1 MRALHR
7 ELIPTRS
14 LRLCALLLFLATA
27 CAKPAPPP
35 ASPKATTRAIDRVVI
50 ISIDGLRPIDCA
62 RLPTLGPL
70 SRAGAFAAPP
80 EGAVSVFPTVT
91 YPSHTSMVTGV
102 RPERHG
108 IFGNLAPDSSLDGKA
123 TNGWLWFREDVRV
136 PTVYDAALDAGL
148 RTVLLQW
155 PVTVG
160 ARATAVIPE
169 YWVPQSTDDAKVL
182 RLLSTPGVFPRIEAR
197 LPGFTQRYNPDDLAD
212 ETIMDAAGALL
223 AEMAPHLMLVHIAD
237 VDSAQHE
244 FGTDSPQAEV
254 ALRKADT
261 LIARLLTA
269 LQRDPAWPRTVL
281 MVVSDHGFA
290 PVTQRVAPYAYLK
303 AHGLHERVW
312 IYSNAGSSYFY
323 LQKPE
328 DLQAAEQ
335 TRALFLELLKQPQ
348 SGIGAVLER
357 SDIARLAGDPAAF
370 LAIEA
375 AAGFY
380 ATGEHSDEAVRA
392 GSSKGMHG
400 YLPDRL
406 DMRATLLLY
415 GPKIA
420 PSVLKGARLIDVAPT
435 VAGFLGLS
443 LGAIE
448 GRPLAVR
455 LLQ

>member
-1 MRALHR
+1 M
-7 ELIPTRS
+7 
-14 LRLCALLLFLATA
+14 
-27 CAKPAPPP
+27 PP
-35 ASPKATTRAIDRVVI
+35 D
-50 ISIDGLRPIDCA
+50 
-62 RLPTLGPL
+62 
-70 SRAGAFAAPP
+70 
-80 EGAVSVFPTVT
+80 GAVSVFPTVT

-102 RPERHG
+102 RPGRHG

-136 PTVYDAALDAGL
+136 PTVYDMALDAGL

-182 RLLSTPGVFPRIEAR
+182 RLLSTPGVFQRVEAR
-197 LPGFTQRYNPDDLAD
+197 VPGFTQRYNPDDLAD

-223 AEMAPHLMLVHIAD
+223 ADVAPHLMLVHIAD

-244 FGTDSPQAEV
+244 FGPDSPEAEV
-254 ALRKADT
+254 ALRAADA
-261 LIARLLTA
+261 LIARLLIA
-269 LQRDPAWPRTVL
+269 LRKDPAWPRTVL
-281 MVVSDHGFA
+281 LVVSDHGFA
-290 PVTQRVAPYAYLK
+290 SVTQRAAPYAYLK
-303 AHGLHERVW
+303 TRNLHERVW

-328 DLQAAEQ
+328 DLEAAEQ
-335 TRALFLELLKQPQ
+335 TRALFLELVKQPN

-357 SDIARLAGDPAAF
+357 ADIARLGGDPAAF

-380 ATGEHSDEAVRA
+380 VTGDHSDEAVRA
-392 GSSKGMHG
+392 GGSKGMHG

-406 DMRATLLLY
+406 EMRATLLLY
-415 GPKIA
+415 GPKIP

-435 VAGFLGLS
+435 VASFLNLS
-443 LGAIE
+443 LPNVE
-448 GRPLAVR
+448 GKALPVR
-455 LLQ
+455 LLH

>member
-1 MRALHR
+1 
-7 ELIPTRS
+7 
-14 LRLCALLLFLATA
+14 
-27 CAKPAPPP
+27 
-35 ASPKATTRAIDRVVI
+35 
-50 ISIDGLRPIDCA
+50 
-62 RLPTLGPL
+62 
-70 SRAGAFAAPP
+70 
-80 EGAVSVFPTVT
+80 
-91 YPSHTSMVTGV
+91 
-102 RPERHG
+102 
-108 IFGNLAPDSSLDGKA
+108 LDGKA

-160 ARATAVIPE
+160 ARATALIPE

-244 FGTDSPQAEV
+244 FGTDSPQAEE
-254 ALRKADT
+254 ALRTADT

-335 TRALFLELLKQPQ
+335 TRALFLELLKQPH

-435 VAGFLGLS
+435 VAGFLNLS
-443 LGAIE
+443 LPHVE
-448 GRPLAVR
+448 GKALPVR
-455 LLQ
+455 LVH